1 MLIDLISSC
10 NWERPLYVA
19 STMRIEEYL
28 DISRNLVQEGL
39 AQRIVPYDAVAAG
52 AAIDTDKTYRNLM
65 EKFRY
70 GGLDDPDL
78 YLDETNI
85 RMVLSLRRIMTET
98 AEYLYQQGD
107 TLRARACS
115 TAVARRS
122 GIPPYRPTNMVTP
135 TGSAYFTSCWE
146 KLPWE
151 SGIGWTGIP
160 TGPNM
165 QTGISPCHR
174 NGCWPVMKSWYG
186 FSMHKATDSRML
198 SAAAC
203 RLRRKRLHATSIP
216 HRLPGCGSSNAEAD
230 IPD

>member
-1 MLIDLISSC
+1 MLIPEGTEIPDTMIIRLKGRGYLTRSSLMLIDLISSC

-85 RMVLSLRRIMTET
+85 RMVLSCD
-98 AEYLYQQGD
+98 A
-107 TLRARACS
+107 S
-115 TAVARRS
+115 
-122 GIPPYRPTNMVTP
+122 
-135 TGSAYFTSCWE
+135 
-146 KLPWE
+146 
-151 SGIGWTGIP
+151 
-160 TGPNM
+160 
-165 QTGISPCHR
+165 
-174 NGCWPVMKSWYG
+174 
-186 FSMHKATDSRML
+186 
-198 SAAAC
+198 
-203 RLRRKRLHATSIP
+203 
-216 HRLPGCGSSNAEAD
+216 
-230 IPD
+230 